1 MSAYDESF
9 PACEVLDM
17 KQRRTVEETAVI
29 LAVILKRS
37 GLDEARISDQTIR
50 LVSGRKRLE
59 GSFRQNLKDELVEY
73 GLEIVRFDNGDQAL
87 VRVSALEAANAVT
100 ASNTLK
106 PEEMERIRAG
116 DPVDLKQLLNE
127 LGEDGPEMIVQEEMP
142 LPPPPMHHEVRYPGG
157 GAGAPK

>member
-1 MSAYDESF
+1 MR
-9 PACEVLDM
+9 
-17 KQRRTVEETAVI
+17 QRRTVEETAVI

-100 ASNTLK
+100 ATNTLK
-106 PEEMERIRAG
+106 PEELEKIRAG
-116 DPVDLKQLLNE
+116 DPVDLKQMLNE
-127 LGEDGPEMIVQEEMP
+127 LGDDGPEMVQEEMP
-142 LPPPPMHHEVRYPGG
+142 LPPPVHHEVRHAGS
-157 GAGAPK
+157 GAGAQK